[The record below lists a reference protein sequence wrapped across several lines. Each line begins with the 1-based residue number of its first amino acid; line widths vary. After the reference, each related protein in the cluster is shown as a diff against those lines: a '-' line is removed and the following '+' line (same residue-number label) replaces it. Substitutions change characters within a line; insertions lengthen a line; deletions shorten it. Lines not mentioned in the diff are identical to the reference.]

1 MAVYYPVIFHHD
13 GHVSE
18 LPPFL
23 LDGSAWYGFQYVIY
37 DLAKE
42 NPLKIKHVQD
52 TWRPLQL
59 RFFEQAEQAAEE
71 ANGMDADAADAML
84 RAVSLNIS
92 NTIQTTLLHLN
103 STLSEPGSAGGGG
116 GFF

>member
-1 MAVYYPVIFHHD
+1 MAVYYPVVFHHD

-18 LPPFL
+18 LPSFL
-23 LDGSAWYGFQYVIY
+23 LDGSAWYGFRHVIY

-42 NPLKIKHVQD
+42 DHQKIKHVQD
-52 TWRPLQL
+52 TWRPYQL
-59 RFFEQAEQAAEE
+59 RFFEQAEQAAEK

-92 NTIQTTLLHLN
+92 NTIQTVLKQLN
-103 STLSEPGSAGGGG
+103 STLGEEGSLWI
-116 GFF
+116 